1 MRPQYPTAI
10 MAGLTL
16 SFLGARHSTESSR
29 DYGTSLGSAEKGAF
43 NLRLHIDWL
52 KQILLGAE
60 LDADVR
66 SLSSR
71 TRDGFTSDSP
81 QGHFSLLLV
90 WEYTVVDY
98 SGSGR

>member
-10 MAGLTL
+10 MAGLTP
-16 SFLGARHSTESSR
+16 SFLGALHSTESSR

-43 NLRLHIDWL
+43 YLRLHIDWL

-60 LDADVR
+60 LDADVL

-71 TRDGFTSDSP
+71 TLGSCARSQGYRFSSRDSR
-81 QGHFSLLLV
+81 L
-90 WEYTVVDY
+90 
-98 SGSGR
+98 

>member
-29 DYGTSLGSAEKGAF
+29 DYGTSFGSAEKGAF

-60 LDADVR
+60 LDADVL

-71 TRDGFTSDSP
+71 TLGSCARSQGYRFSSRDSR
-81 QGHFSLLLV
+81 V
-90 WEYTVVDY
+90 
-98 SGSGR
+98 